1 MAAQLAVLNAELL
14 DLAQLLK
21 ISDQLRDDLRFVD
34 KPFHIEEVK
43 NGQAM
48 HLCVLIC
55 YLK

>member
-1 MAAQLAVLNAELL
+1 MAAQLTVLNAELL
-14 DLAQLLK
+14 YLAQLLK

-34 KPFHIEEVK
+34 KPFRIEEVK

-48 HLCVLIC
+48 HLCILIG